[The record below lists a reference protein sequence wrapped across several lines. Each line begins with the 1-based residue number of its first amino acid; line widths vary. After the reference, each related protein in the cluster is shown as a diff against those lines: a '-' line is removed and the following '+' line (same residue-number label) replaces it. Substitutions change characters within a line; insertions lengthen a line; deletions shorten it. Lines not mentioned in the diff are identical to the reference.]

1 VRAAAGVAVRLV
13 GIGASSRGR
22 RRAARASVLDLPRV
36 IVTDLDAEIAALRAA
51 VDARDEADAA
61 ERLAVIERAL
71 GRLNPLLRGMT
82 YAHVQ
87 AVLGRPERAA
97 AVLEDLLELMPEDGM
112 IHHQLGC
119 YRRAARD
126 DEGALAAFTRATELD
141 ATRVDAWL
149 ERGTLLDARG
159 EPQRAI
165 EAYRQ
170 VILRAPAEVDGW
182 RNLGNSLAALACFD
196 QAIEAYRTALRL
208 APGDETL
215 AFLQASAHQA
225 KGDLEAANAG
235 LPAAVRERVGQVAEV
250 RVQALGL
257 ELRCRFHAP
266 PERLEARRSA
276 AEALL
281 HAVAPE
287 LTAAPETLFP
297 WPRGRSFVV
306 RQEAW
311 LLVCDRDAV
320 RPGPHRFFDAT
331 ETVEGAAQH
340 G

>member
-1 VRAAAGVAVRLV
+1 
-13 GIGASSRGR
+13 
-22 RRAARASVLDLPRV
+22 V

-51 VDARDEADAA
+51 VDVRDEADAA
-61 ERLAVIERAL
+61 ERLATIERAL
-71 GRLNPLLRGMT
+71 ERMNPLLRGMT

-97 AVLEDLLELMPEDGM
+97 AVLEDVIELMPDDGM

-149 ERGTLLDARG
+149 ERGSLLDARD

-196 QAIEAYRTALRL
+196 QALEAYRTALRL

-215 AFLQASAHQA
+215 AFLLASAHQA
-225 KGDLEAANAG
+225 KGDLPAANAG
-235 LPAAVRERVGQVAEV
+235 LPEAVRERVGQVAEV
-250 RVQALGL
+250 RVSAHGL
-257 ELRCRFHAP
+257 DLRCRFHAP
-266 PERLEARRSA
+266 PQRVEARRSA

-281 HAVAPE
+281 LAVAQE
-287 LTAAPETLFP
+287 LAEAPGTSFP
-297 WPRGRSFVV
+297 WQRRGAFVV

-311 LLVCDRDAV
+311 LLLVDRDAV

-331 ETVEGAAQH
+331 ETVEGAAH
-340 G
+340 GGQ

>member
-1 VRAAAGVAVRLV
+1 MRVAGRLEGV
-13 GIGASSRGR
+13 G
-22 RRAARASVLDLPRV
+22 ARPARV

-51 VDARDEADAA
+51 MDARDDEGTE
-61 ERLAVIERAL
+61 ERLATIERAL
-71 GRLNPLLRGMT
+71 ERMNPLLRGMT

-97 AVLEDLLELMPEDGM
+97 AVLVDLVELMPHDGM
-112 IHHQLGC
+112 IHYQLGC

-149 ERGTLLDARG
+149 ERGTLLDAKG

-250 RVQALGL
+250 RVQAHGIDV
-257 ELRCRFHAP
+257 RCRFHAT
-266 PERLEARRSA
+266 EVRVQAWRSA
-276 AEALL
+276 AEGLL
-281 HAVAPE
+281 HAVARE
-287 LTAAPETLFP
+287 LAKAHGTAFP
-297 WPRGRSFVV
+297 RQWQASFVV
-306 RQEAW
+306 QQDAW

-331 ETVEGAAQH
+331 KTVESAAK
-340 G
+340 GG

>member
-1 VRAAAGVAVRLV
+1 M
-13 GIGASSRGR
+13 
-22 RRAARASVLDLPRV
+22 

-61 ERLAVIERAL
+61 ERLATIERAL
-71 GRLNPLLRGMT
+71 ERMNPLLRGMT

-97 AVLEDLLELMPEDGM
+97 AVLDDLVELMPGDGM

-141 ATRVDAWL
+141 PTRIDAWL

-159 EPQRAI
+159 EAQRAI

-196 QAIEAYRTALRL
+196 QALEAYRTALRL
-208 APGDETL
+208 APADETL

-225 KGDLEAANAG
+225 RGDLAAANAS
-235 LPAAVRERVGQVAEV
+235 LPAAVRERVGEVAEV
-250 RVQALGL
+250 RVHAHGL
-257 ELRCRFHAP
+257 DLRCRFHAP
-266 PERLEARRSA
+266 TRQLDARRGA

-281 HAVAPE
+281 HAVAQE
-287 LTAAPETLFP
+287 LSTRPETTFP
-297 WPRGRSFVV
+297 RDRRGSFVV

-320 RPGPHRFFDAT
+320 RPGPHRFHDAT
-331 ETVEGAAQH
+331 ETVEAASRAD
-340 G
+340 

>member
-1 VRAAAGVAVRLV
+1 M
-13 GIGASSRGR
+13 
-22 RRAARASVLDLPRV
+22 

-51 VDARDEADAA
+51 VDAHDVADVA
-61 ERLAVIERAL
+61 ERLATIERAL
-71 GRLNPLLRGMT
+71 ERMNPLLRGMT

-87 AVLGRPERAA
+87 SVLGRPERAA
-97 AVLEDLLELMPEDGM
+97 AVLEDLVELMPADGM
-112 IHHQLGC
+112 VHHQLGC

-126 DEGALAAFTRATELD
+126 DDGALAAFTRATELD
-141 ATRVDAWL
+141 ASRVDAWL

-182 RNLGNSLAALACFD
+182 RNLGNSLAALECFD

-208 APGDETL
+208 APGDDTL

-225 KGDLEAANAG
+225 KGQLEAANAE
-235 LPAAVRERVGQVAEV
+235 LPATLRERVGRVAEV
-250 RVQALGL
+250 KVETHGL
-257 ELRCRFHAP
+257 DLRCRFHARD
-266 PERLEARRSA
+266 EQVAARRAA
-276 AEALL
+276 AEAVLL
-281 HAVAPE
+281 AVAGE
-287 LTAAPETLFP
+287 LAAGSAAAFP
-297 WPRGRSFVV
+297 WQWKGSFVV

-331 ETVEGAAQH
+331 KTVEAASSGA
-340 G
+340 

>member
-1 VRAAAGVAVRLV
+1 M
-13 GIGASSRGR
+13 
-22 RRAARASVLDLPRV
+22 
-36 IVTDLDAEIAALRAA
+36 IVTDLDGEIAALRAA
-51 VDARDEADAA
+51 VDARNEADAA
-61 ERLAVIERAL
+61 QRLATIERAL
-71 GRLNPLLRGMT
+71 ERMNPLVRGMT

-97 AVLEDLLELMPEDGM
+97 AVLEDLIELMPEDAM
-112 IHHQLGC
+112 VHYQLGC

-141 ATRVDAWL
+141 TTRVDAWL
-149 ERGTLLDARG
+149 ERGSLLDARG

-196 QAIEAYRTALRL
+196 EALEAYRTALRL

-225 KGDLEAANAG
+225 RGDLEAANAG
-235 LPAAVRERVGQVAEV
+235 LTAGLRERVGAVAEV
-250 RVQALGL
+250 RVAAHGL
-257 ELRCRFHAP
+257 DLRCRFHAP
-266 PERLEARRSA
+266 PERLEARRA
-276 AEALL
+276 VAGALL
-281 HAVAPE
+281 HAVARE
-287 LTAAPETLFP
+287 LAERPGTTFP
-297 WPRGRSFVV
+297 WQWQGAFVV

-331 ETVEGAAQH
+331 ETIEGATRD

>member
-1 VRAAAGVAVRLV
+1 M
-13 GIGASSRGR
+13 
-22 RRAARASVLDLPRV
+22 
-36 IVTDLDAEIAALRAA
+36 IVTDLDVEIAALARAVAAHDGAA
-51 VDARDEADAA
+51 VATQLAIVEKAL
-61 ERLAVIERAL
+61 ERM
-71 GRLNPLLRGMT
+71 NPLLRGVT

-87 AVLGRPERAA
+87 AVLGQPERAA
-97 AVLEDLLELMPEDGM
+97 AVLEDLIELMPADGM
-112 IHHQLGC
+112 IHYQLGC

-126 DEGALAAFTRATELD
+126 DDGALAAFTRATELD
-141 ATRVDAWL
+141 PSRIDAWL
-149 ERGTLLDARG
+149 ERGTLLDAKG

-165 EAYRQ
+165 ETYRQ

-196 QAIEAYRTALRL
+196 QALEAYRTALRL

-235 LPAAVRERVGQVAEV
+235 MPDAVRERVGQVAEV
-250 RVQALGL
+250 RVQAHGL
-257 ELRCRFHAP
+257 DLRCRFHAP

-276 AEALL
+276 AETVL
-281 HAVAPE
+281 HAVARE
-287 LTAAPETLFP
+287 LADRPKTTFP
-297 WPRGRSFVV
+297 WQRQASFVV
-306 RQEAW
+306 QQEAW

-331 ETVEGAAQH
+331 ETVEGATR
-340 G
+340 GG